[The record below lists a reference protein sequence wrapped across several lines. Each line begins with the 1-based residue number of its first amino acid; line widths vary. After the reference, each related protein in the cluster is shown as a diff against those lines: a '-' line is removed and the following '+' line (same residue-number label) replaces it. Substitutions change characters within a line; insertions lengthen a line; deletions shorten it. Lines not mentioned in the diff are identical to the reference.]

1 MWAIPE
7 NQGGFYGRLLWY
19 VTLDAVT
26 CLISAGSIGEE
37 VSWMLAD
44 AAREPRRR
52 RGGVEEKIT
61 GPLSASDLPASPIRR
76 VGEHHTDPK
85 DECEELEDNFREIS
99 EGRGR
104 DARGSGIELGQ

>member
-1 MWAIPE
+1 M
-7 NQGGFYGRLLWY
+7 
-19 VTLDAVT
+19 TLDEVT

-52 RGGVEEKIT
+52 RGGVEEKIS
-61 GPLSASDLPASPIRR
+61 GLPSASDLQASPIRR
-76 VGEHHTDPK
+76 VGERHTDPK